1 MSVLNQCL
9 FEQHTLQCMEI
20 WGGSHAA
27 ETNVS
32 TPGLELW
39 LSSRPYEHGTE
50 GGDVHYVSLCGGG
63 IITRFILADVAG
75 HGEAVA
81 EVARSLRALMR
92 KNINRKK
99 QTRLV
104 GELNRQFSALS
115 QAGRF
120 ATALVATYLATT
132 RQLTVS
138 NAGHP
143 YPFLY
148 RAASG
153 EWSVL
158 SGRTES
164 AQAEAANLP
173 FGIDEQGAY
182 DQTIVAL
189 DAGDFLLFYTDGLVE
204 MLNAQG
210 RPLGESGLLELVRGL
225 DLNRPRDAAQGLLSG
240 LDEFR
245 GNREA
250 GDDQTFLLLRHSP
263 GPPRHIS
270 LREKLDIY
278 AKVFGLKAV

>member
-32 TPGLELW
+32 TPGLDLW
-39 LSSRPYEHGTE
+39 VSSRPYEHGAE

-75 HGEAVA
+75 HGETVA
-81 EVARSLRALMR
+81 EVARSLRTLMR
-92 KNINRKK
+92 QNINRKK
-99 QTRLV
+99 QERLV
-104 GELNRQFSALS
+104 TELNRQFSTLS

-120 ATALVATYLATT
+120 ATAVIATYLATT

-148 RAASG
+148 RAATG

-158 SGRTES
+158 SGRTEA
-164 AQAEAANLP
+164 AQTEAANLP

-182 DQTIVAL
+182 DQTAIPL
-189 DAGDFLLFYTDGLVE
+189 EEGDFLLFYTDGLVE
-204 MLNAQG
+204 MLNARDQ
-210 RPLGESGLLELVRGL
+210 PLGEGGLLELVRRL
-225 DLNRPRDAAQGLLSG
+225 DLNRPREAVQRLISS

-245 GNREA
+245 GDREA

-270 LREKLDIY
+270 LREKFDIY